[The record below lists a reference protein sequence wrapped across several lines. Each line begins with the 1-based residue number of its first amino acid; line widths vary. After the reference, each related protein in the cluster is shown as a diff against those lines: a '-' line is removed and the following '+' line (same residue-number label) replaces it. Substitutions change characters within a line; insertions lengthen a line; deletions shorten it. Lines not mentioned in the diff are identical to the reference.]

1 MEVDYP
7 HSDTLKTN
15 TAVGNAEA
23 GIYIFTEGR
32 QTGFVATP
40 TGAPLTRI
48 DSVYRLA
55 LALCPCAKPNVQFS

>member
-40 TGAPLTRI
+40 TGNTANKNRFGL
-48 DSVYRLA
+48 Y
-55 LALCPCAKPNVQFS
+55 